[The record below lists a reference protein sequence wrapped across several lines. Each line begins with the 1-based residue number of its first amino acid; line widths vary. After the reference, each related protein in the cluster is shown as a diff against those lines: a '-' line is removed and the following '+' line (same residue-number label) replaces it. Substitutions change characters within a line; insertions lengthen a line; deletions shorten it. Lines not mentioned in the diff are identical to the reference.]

1 MCHLVHF
8 HPDCA
13 LFTSSGRATPTA
25 QFCSLF
31 QYFCNSGSQKQKK
44 KQNNDLG
51 RKKKTD
57 NMIRGIQKAF
67 GVAELLT
74 ENGCKNISK

>member
-1 MCHLVHF
+1 MCHLVFF

-13 LFTSSGRATPTA
+13 LFASSGGATPTA

-31 QYFCNSGSQKQKK
+31 QYFCNSGSLKQKK
-44 KQNNDLG
+44 QQNNDFG

-57 NMIRGIQKAF
+57 NMVRGTQKAF
-67 GVAELLT
+67 GVAELLA